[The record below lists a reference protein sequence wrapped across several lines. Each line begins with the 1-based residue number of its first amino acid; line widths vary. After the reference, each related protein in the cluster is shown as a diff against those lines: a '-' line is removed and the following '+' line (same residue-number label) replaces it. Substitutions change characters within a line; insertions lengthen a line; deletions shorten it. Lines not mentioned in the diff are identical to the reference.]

1 MNTKTSVN
9 ASVSNATEPSSNEE
23 NPHGFSPNGPVILF
37 DGQCNLCH
45 WALGFIVA
53 RDYLPTNPPANLPAN
68 LPANPQANPPANPQA
83 ALGRFR
89 FAPLQGDTAKTL
101 IKQCTIPQAEV
112 DALTSTQ
119 SGSFVLIDAG
129 RYYLRSDAALKV
141 CSQLTGFWPYLAYLS
156 IIPTPIRDGLYRFV
170 GRNRYR
176 LFGQRPLC
184 LLPSTAIRQRFL
196 P

>member
-9 ASVSNATEPSSNEE
+9 SSVSNATEPSSNEE
-23 NPHGFSPNGPVILF
+23 NLHGSSPNGPVILF

-45 WALGFIVA
+45 WAVGFIVA
-53 RDYLPTNPPANLPAN
+53 RDYLPANPPVNPPAS
-68 LPANPQANPPANPQA
+68 PPASPQA

-101 IKQCTIPQAEV
+101 IKQYAIPQTEI

-141 CSQLTGFWPYLAYLS
+141 CSQLTGFWRYLAYLS
-156 IIPTPIRDGLYRFV
+156 IIPAPIRDGLYRFL

-184 LLPSTAIRQRFL
+184 LLPSPATRSRFL